1 MDRVGIGESQT
12 HATLWWDARARNVTK
27 LVRDHGGM
35 LSMHDVDE
43 TMLDRIKEGKVN
55 NLAYDSGSAMIYD
68 TSRTYAV
75 PPSSTYGGNTST
87 PQPRYCAH
95 AGRGGAGRVD
105 GRFPYPVGN
114 TPMAETFGALPPG
127 HYYRRGGGVG
137 VGSVGGGGGG
147 ADSESRWTVY
157 RPEGDRPQ
165 GNFGTAGMHTR
176 ARVPPRTNA
185 YVPSYGTDFPQG
197 MPQQGVPYGV
207 PHGAPQPQV
216 IPESGPQPMPP
227 PAPEI
232 VQQPVQQVV
241 PNNFPQAV
249 PPSVPQAVPY
259 GMPHGL
265 STRESGKPPGV
276 DHRGKGRARMGNE
289 RPPPPPPPPTH
300 RAHHQQDER
309 ASNAAPTMP
318 GRDAAPEAAKKP
330 VELNCDASE
339 WSPSKPAK
347 RAPAKKNEDEA
358 IRHFQELMRAPHP
371 PHKAVKIQK
380 KFEKDGNQGQYLIDI
395 RNWFATNKR
404 WGSTSPP
411 PTKVDAVPSMTGA
424 PDQWEQ
430 HASPDE
436 LERTTPPAVLRE
448 GAERG
453 KGVDPTESDENKDS
467 EDARSPSAE
476 PATRA
481 SPSLRSEKDTVRD
494 FEVWAKTSGAPR
506 QVVAVQTQFEKGGSK
521 GRYIRQAKHLLDERE
536 REAKKHLG
544 KESIESSLLLPGLGL
559 TWQPAQGGED
569 PATVRPGDA
578 IQDSSSVLPAD
589 AREVKP
595 PNVGNQTADEPGR
608 PPSKAVETLKA
619 LVGLGPSMENM
630 RKAVHGITG
639 RGRRREAYGIQPPS
653 LPPAAETSAVREVAA
668 VGAVTVVP
676 EASAIPAAGP
686 VPEPDPNGSA
696 GELAAGEAS
705 ADSDAEKEAS
715 SLPLESVFRKGIK
728 ARHRRGE
735 SGDGRVK
742 LKGPLLVGSDS
753 TPKNSG
759 DDSCIL
765 GVPVDDG
772 GAGMARVGTDRK
784 LDTDGEAGRR
794 VGVEDMNGGGKDGDG
809 GESCAH
815 AKTPNEYPPATGKP
829 AVAPTVAS
837 PPVPAPSP
845 ARTQATAPLR
855 QEDSTPP
862 SDGDGDSAA
871 PAASIAGSEMIRI
884 FLVCDVPTMADA
896 AEALGAKRGEKGTG
910 LLRNVLRG
918 TGPVAVRLDGQHLG
932 AEDGVIQ
939 TIQPPITL
947 GDTAPDSLDK
957 ALMETEAGTEI
968 LSTELRFILED
979 NKIRKVMHDVHDHV
993 VALARLFH
1001 GLPRFRVNTVL
1012 DLELA
1017 GECLGGD
1024 AHNSLGSAL
1033 WSFDVCDDPRRNFKL
1048 DVEAFAQ
1055 RPLGVVQL
1063 LPAAY
1068 GVVYLRESCRLAE
1081 KKLLSEGELANVF
1094 RASQLKADYAADVKR
1109 DGWRRMTFGDRGPGL
1124 DGNPGKK
1131 LSSYELNKASAR
1143 GSGVELYREAGTPRD
1158 ATPTKENRASGG
1170 SSKEATFS
1178 PTPKPRYIPPPFSK
1192 QNQAEKEHGVDTAS
1206 SSASPGQKHQ
1216 SGVKLP
1222 SPRTGK
1228 GFPPTGTNASDPVAP
1243 AWAGGFKGGEG
1254 IEAKITFGNLGTSP
1268 PVSSNAD
1275 PSSCAKP
1282 MTKGGG
1288 EGGES
1293 GVDSSRSDYRGGG
1306 DAGGG
1311 GEVGG
1316 GTRGSQARV
1325 PGSQDARASE
1335 SPSQRAPGAGRDG
1348 EEGNTEN
1355 GAAASDSEASS
1366 DDDEDEDVDVL
1377 KMLKHL
1383 PNIFIQ
1389 DALSERE
1396 LVSDLEE
1403 IVLDQGTRPRA
1414 LVRGIGKVYLCD
1426 DEEVLVTAYHIN
1438 YVVGKFEHDGRLA
1451 ADNRTGFDGL
1461 LHSVGVLRDKSG
1473 SIYGVTIRVRT
1484 FVKGVADVIDD
1495 LLFNPKQGCRMP
1507 TALSILVLGRRG
1519 SGKTTLMRDACR
1531 KLSLLENVLIV
1542 DTHNDIGGEGSIPH
1556 RGAIGDSRRIMVP
1569 PNTMQHSILPELFRN
1584 HNPQTLVI
1592 DEISSQEDVGAC
1604 HDMKNLGVRVIAGAI
1619 GTLPSVL
1626 DSNILGGALGGL
1638 EPVET
1643 SDGEE
1648 DDSSASTSATKKEKR
1663 WLLPVFDAVV
1673 EVEGGRQPVWTVVQE
1688 VANVVD
1694 ELLAKGSVA
1703 KPDIRAPLPP
1713 DAIIQQEAGTE
1724 GCDTEGGC
1732 SGFMQKVKLGE
1743 EDKWLW

>member
-87 PQPRYCAH
+87 PQPRYGAH
-95 AGRGGAGRVD
+95 AGMGGAGRVD

-165 GNFGTAGMHTR
+165 GNFGTAGMQTR

-216 IPESGPQPMPP
+216 IPESGPQPMIP

-232 VQQPVQQVV
+232 VPQPVQQVV

-249 PPSVPQAVPY
+249 PPSVPQAVPH

-276 DHRGKGRARMGNE
+276 DHRGRGRARMGNE

-506 QVVAVQTQFEKGGSK
+506 QVVAVQTQFEKGDSK

-559 TWQPAQGGED
+559 TWQPAQGGGD

-686 VPEPDPNGSA
+686 DPKGSA

-765 GVPVDDG
+765 SVPVDDG

-815 AKTPNEYPPATGKP
+815 AKTPNEVRAAIDANPTAAAGAIAASAAASDVADSSSTRPAATDTATAATTAAAAAIATTVDTSTTTTTNTAITTANTATTTAKSSAVRASPRAADVKLATKVAKPCATKVAKPCTAADGEKYPPATGKP

-939 TIQPPITL
+939 TIQV
-947 GDTAPDSLDK
+947 SLRDGAIMLTPLK
-957 ALMETEAGTEI
+957 
-968 LSTELRFILED
+968 
-979 NKIRKVMHDVHDHV
+979 
-993 VALARLFH
+993 
-1001 GLPRFRVNTVL
+1001 
-1012 DLELA
+1012 
-1017 GECLGGD
+1017 
-1024 AHNSLGSAL
+1024 
-1033 WSFDVCDDPRRNFKL
+1033 
-1048 DVEAFAQ
+1048 VEARCFIDCCG
-1055 RPLGVVQL
+1055 LG
-1063 LPAAY
+1063 
-1068 GVVYLRESCRLAE
+1068 E
-1081 KKLLSEGELANVF
+1081 
-1094 RASQLKADYAADVKR
+1094 
-1109 DGWRRMTFGDRGPGL
+1109 
-1124 DGNPGKK
+1124 
-1131 LSSYELNKASAR
+1131 
-1143 GSGVELYREAGTPRD
+1143 
-1158 ATPTKENRASGG
+1158 
-1170 SSKEATFS
+1170 
-1178 PTPKPRYIPPPFSK
+1178 
-1192 QNQAEKEHGVDTAS
+1192 
-1206 SSASPGQKHQ
+1206 SASIRRIV
-1216 SGVKLP
+1216 SA
-1222 SPRTGK
+1222 
-1228 GFPPTGTNASDPVAP
+1228 FA
-1243 AWAGGFKGGEG
+1243 
-1254 IEAKITFGNLGTSP
+1254 FGMN
-1268 PVSSNAD
+1268 
-1275 PSSCAKP
+1275 C
-1282 MTKGGG
+1282 
-1288 EGGES
+1288 
-1293 GVDSSRSDYRGGG
+1293 
-1306 DAGGG
+1306 
-1311 GEVGG
+1311 
-1316 GTRGSQARV
+1316 
-1325 PGSQDARASE
+1325 
-1335 SPSQRAPGAGRDG
+1335 AGR
-1348 EEGNTEN
+1348 NLIHSFT
-1355 GAAASDSEASS
+1355 S
-1366 DDDEDEDVDVL
+1366 V
-1377 KMLKHL
+1377 
-1383 PNIFIQ
+1383 
-1389 DALSERE
+1389 
-1396 LVSDLEE
+1396 
-1403 IVLDQGTRPRA
+1403 
-1414 LVRGIGKVYLCD
+1414 
-1426 DEEVLVTAYHIN
+1426 EV
-1438 YVVGKFEHDGRLA
+1438 
-1451 ADNRTGFDGL
+1451 
-1461 LHSVGVLRDKSG
+1461 
-1473 SIYGVTIRVRT
+1473 
-1484 FVKGVADVIDD
+1484 
-1495 LLFNPKQGCRMP
+1495 
-1507 TALSILVLGRRG
+1507 
-1519 SGKTTLMRDACR
+1519 
-1531 KLSLLENVLIV
+1531 KLSLLILLV
-1542 DTHNDIGGEGSIPH
+1542 TKKMSGGCRKPTSDNRVKHKIYKAVCRNCAQATGAAHSIPIV
-1556 RGAIGDSRRIMVP
+1556 RTITVAMGPSYGPARFIFKSVNVRP
-1569 PNTMQHSILPELFRN
+1569 FSAAANNAAWHSP
-1584 HNPQTLVI
+1584 
-1592 DEISSQEDVGAC
+1592 
-1604 HDMKNLGVRVIAGAI
+1604 
-1619 GTLPSVL
+1619 
-1626 DSNILGGALGGL
+1626 
-1638 EPVET
+1638 
-1643 SDGEE
+1643 
-1648 DDSSASTSATKKEKR
+1648 
-1663 WLLPVFDAVV
+1663 
-1673 EVEGGRQPVWTVVQE
+1673 
-1688 VANVVD
+1688 
-1694 ELLAKGSVA
+1694 
-1703 KPDIRAPLPP
+1703 
-1713 DAIIQQEAGTE
+1713 
-1724 GCDTEGGC
+1724 
-1732 SGFMQKVKLGE
+1732 GFPR
-1743 EDKWLW
+1743 